1 MTEIKSSRNHDD
13 TYFELKQFWLF
24 IKWSF
29 LLSPVAGK
37 ALPSELSSGQGST
50 QESETATSQSEAEDA
65 GGIPR
70 ANLPTIQG
78 GLNCSISDILEAS
91 GYGTETDFIVDNE

>member
-1 MTEIKSSRNHDD
+1 M
-13 TYFELKQFWLF
+13 YF

-29 LLSPVAGK
+29 VLSPVAGK
-37 ALPSELSSGQGST
+37 ALPSDLSSGQGST
-50 QESETATSQSEAEDA
+50 QGQSEAEDA